1 MSDLEIA
8 VLQPNGAE
16 WPLFGAPCGGRRDNK
31 RPSKEKSVSS
41 MCFVNLPVKNFAA
54 TTAR

>member
-41 MCFVNLPVKNFAA
+41 MRFVNLPVKNFAA